1 MKKNIIKLLL
11 AITITLTAFAA
22 ISTKIEDEDVIEE
35 TQLTNECETETIE
48 ETEETEET
56 AEQLK
61 VESKTL
67 KVYTTTGTTEEVIEQ
82 LELLPAEIS
91 KKLAGWTIYADN
103 KKLYEIA
110 DENGE
115 YNGTPIEYLGGISF
129 KQSKVIFLNEEYVN
143 TSLLHEVGHAINYEY
158 GFLSDTEE
166 FKNIHE
172 LEKEN
177 FDCYVGDGDEEHCTK
192 NESEY
197 FAEAFHQYLLASD
210 LLKEDCPATYEYIDS
225 FLNNLV
231 GK

>member
-22 ISTKIEDEDVIEE
+22 ISTKIEYEYVIEE
-35 TQLTNECETETIE
+35 TQLTNECETETIEE

-67 KVYTTTGTTEEVIEQ
+67 KVYTTTETTEEVIEH

-129 KQSKVIFLNEEYVN
+129 KQSKVIFLNEEYVD
-143 TSLLHEVGHAINYEY
+143 TSLLHEIGHAVNSEF
-158 GFLSDTEE
+158 GLLSETEE
-166 FKNIHE
+166 FKNIYE
-172 LEKEN
+172 SEKNN

-210 LLKEDCPATYEYIDS
+210 LLKEDCPATYEYIDN
-225 FLNNLV
+225 FLNNLH
-231 GK
+231 